1 LRGGGDLNKLF
12 SLKVIVVVV
21 ITGATPI
28 KMLKVYGI
36 IL

>member
-1 LRGGGDLNKLF
+1 LRGGDLNKLF
-12 SLKVIVVVV
+12 SLKVIAVVVT
-21 ITGATPI
+21 TGATAI